1 MLDACTVRRLRL
13 ESSLDSVVL
22 IRADGSCFCGWI
34 GVGDLS
40 GEPGVFW
47 AELVLCFRLPWL
59 YPRTR
64 SLDAAHGPSLSVS
77 RSQST
82 RLFSL
87 RRAQWRTPSCALRRC
102 ELNFTRNELA
112 RRLDMPRAMA
122 ATMGRMKR
130 TSRDASP
137 IDLLPGLSLRRA
149 RETKPSRMLARNFG
163 SMREPMW

>member
-22 IRADGSCFCGWI
+22 IRADGPCFGGWI
-34 GVGDLS
+34 GVGDQS

-59 YPRTR
+59 YPSTR
-64 SLDAAHGPSLSVS
+64 SLGAAHGPPLSVS

-87 RRAQWRTPSCALRRC
+87 RRARWRAPSCVSRRC

-112 RRLDMPRAMA
+112 RRLNTLRAMA
-122 ATMGRMKR
+122 TTMGWLKR
-130 TSRDASP
+130 TSRKVSP

-149 RETKPSRMLARNFG
+149 RATKVSRMLARNFG
-163 SMREPMW
+163 SMREPV